1 MPTFRPT
8 SPRRIPFAWLACACL
23 VLALPLL
30 AQTGGPA
37 GGGDGARTEAH
48 DGARTGAGSPAAAE
62 PEVLVVEIRSPI
74 HAVSAQVLSDAVAEA
89 ESSRAAALVIEIDTP
104 GGLMTSMRDM
114 TRTILASSVPV
125 VVYVAPA
132 GAQAASAGFFI
143 LMSADVAA
151 MAPGTNAGAASPVG
165 PEGKDIEGTLG
176 KKVEQDAAAQIRS
189 LAKRNGRNVELAEEA
204 VTKARSFDAEEALD
218 DHLVDLVA
226 PTLPKLLEALD
237 GRTVRTPGGEPVVL
251 ATRHATV
258 RRLEPSAAQ
267 RFLGVLATPD
277 IAFLLLSMGSLGL
290 LLELYH
296 PGAVFPGVIGGICLI
311 LGFFALSVLPVNA
324 AGLALIGL
332 ALIFFIAEIKVTSY
346 GLLTVAGVVSLVLG
360 SLMLFKS
367 ADPALRV
374 SAQVIVASAGSAMVV
389 VMFLMF
395 QVLRAHRRQVRTGL
409 EGMVHEHG
417 RARSALDPAGK
428 VFVHGE
434 IWEAVADAPV
444 AAGEAVEVVAVE
456 GMVLRVRGLAA
467 PAEVLAQGIHG

>member
-1 MPTFRPT
+1 MTISRRPACPHA
-8 SPRRIPFAWLACACL
+8 SLAWLALAAL
-23 VLALPLL
+23 GLALPLL
-30 AQTGGPA
+30 AQTGTQ
-37 GGGDGARTEAH
+37 DGAQSAAEA
-48 DGARTGAGSPAAAE
+48 AAPAASE

-74 HAVSAQVLSDAVAEA
+74 HPVAAQILEDAITEA
-89 ESSRAAALVIEIDTP
+89 ESARVAALVVEIDTP

-114 TRTILASSVPV
+114 TRSILGSTVPV

-165 PEGKDIEGTLG
+165 PQGKDIEGTLG
-176 KKVEQDAAAQIRS
+176 KKIEQDAAAQIRS
-189 LAKRNGRNVELAEEA
+189 LAKRNGRNVELAQEA
-204 VTKARSFDAEEALD
+204 VTKARSFDAQEALD
-218 DHLVDLVA
+218 DHLIDVIA
-226 PTLPKLLEALD
+226 PSLPKLLDEID
-237 GRTVRTPGGEPVVL
+237 GRTVHEASGAEVKL
-251 ATRHATV
+251 ATRGATI
-258 RRLEPSAAQ
+258 RHLEPTAVQ

-346 GLLTVAGVVSLVLG
+346 GLLTVAGVISLVLG

-374 SAQVIVASAGSAMVV
+374 SVQVIVAAAGSAVV
-389 VMFLMF
+389 VVLFLMF
-395 QVLRAHRRQVRTGL
+395 QVLRTHRRQVRTGV
-409 EGMVHEHG
+409 EGMVHERG
-417 RARSALDPAGK
+417 RARTALDPAGK

-456 GMVLRVRGLAA
+456 GMVLHVRGLTAA
-467 PAEVLAQGIHG
+467 QGDEVLVHG

>member
-1 MPTFRPT
+1 MPTTHHP
-8 SPRRIPFAWLACACL
+8 PRRHTPFAWLAIACL
-23 VLALPLL
+23 GLALPVL
-30 AQTGGPA
+30 AQTGGQSGTQNEPQTA
-37 GGGDGARTEAH
+37 ARTEA
-48 DGARTGAGSPAAAE
+48 GPAAAGTA

-74 HAVSAQVLSDAVAEA
+74 HPVSAQILEDAITEA
-89 ESSRAAALVIEIDTP
+89 ESSNAAALVVEIDTP

-114 TRTILASSVPV
+114 TRSILGSTVPV

-165 PEGKDIEGTLG
+165 PQGKDIEGTLG
-176 KKVEQDAAAQIRS
+176 KKIEQDAAAQIRS
-189 LAKRNGRNVELAEEA
+189 LAKSNGRNVELAEEA
-204 VTKARSFDAEEALD
+204 VTKARSFDAQEALD
-218 DHLVDLVA
+218 DHLIDLIS
-226 PTLPKLLEALD
+226 PSLPQLLDDID
-237 GRTVRTPGGEPVVL
+237 GRTVREAGGAEVKL
-251 ATRHATV
+251 ATRGAAI
-258 RRLEPSAAQ
+258 RRLEPSAVQ

-360 SLMLFKS
+360 SMMLFKS

-374 SAQVIVASAGSAMVV
+374 SVQVIAAAAGSAVV
-389 VMFLMF
+389 VVLFLMF
-395 QVLRAHRRQVRTGL
+395 QVLRAHRRQVRTGV
-409 EGMVHEHG
+409 EGMVHERG
-417 RARSALDPAGK
+417 RARTALDPTGK

-434 IWEAVADAPV
+434 IWDAMADAPV
-444 AAGEAVEVVAVE
+444 AAGDLVEITGVE
-456 GMVLRVRGLAA
+456 GMVLRVRGLAPA
-467 PAEVLAQGIHG
+467 PSKVLVHEAQG

>member
-1 MPTFRPT
+1 MPT
-8 SPRRIPFAWLACACL
+8 PRRPARPRAPFVWLAFACL
-23 VLALPLL
+23 GLALPLL
-30 AQTGGPA
+30 GETAAREGAQ
-37 GGGDGARTEAH
+37 DGA
-48 DGARTGAGSPAAAE
+48 DPGAGAAE
-62 PEVLVVEIRSPI
+62 PQVLVAEIRSPI
-74 HAVSAQVLSDAVAEA
+74 HPVSAQILSDAVAEA
-89 ESSRAAALVIEIDTP
+89 ESSRAAALVVELDTP

-114 TRTILASSVPV
+114 TQAILASSVPV

-165 PEGKDIEGTLG
+165 PQGKDIEGTLG

-189 LAKRNGRNVELAEEA
+189 LAKRNGRNVDLAEEA

-218 DHLVDLVA
+218 DHLIDLVA
-226 PTLPKLLEALD
+226 PSLPKLLEAID
-237 GRTVRTPGGEPVVL
+237 GRTVRQPGGEPVVL
-251 ATRHATV
+251 ATRQATV
-258 RRLEPSAAQ
+258 RRLEPTAVQ

-311 LGFFALSVLPVNA
+311 LGFFALSVLPFNA
-324 AGLALIGL
+324 AGLALIAL

-346 GLLTVAGVVSLVLG
+346 GLLTLAGVVSLVLG

-367 ADPALRV
+367 ADPALAV
-374 SAQVIVASAGSAMVV
+374 SLQVIAAAAGSAMVV
-389 VMFLMF
+389 VLFLMF
-395 QVLRAHRRQVRTGL
+395 QVLRTHRRQVRTGI
-409 EGMVHEHG
+409 EGMVHERG
-417 RARSALDPAGK
+417 RARTALDPTGK

-434 IWEAVADAPV
+434 IWEAVADRTIE
-444 AAGEAVEVVAVE
+444 AGQPIEVTGVD
-456 GMVLRVRGLAA
+456 GMVLEVRSHRRE
-467 PAEVLAQGIHG
+467 PASKNGGA